1 MRLTILFFHHS
12 CLLPA
17 AQVHQPV
24 ARHGSM
30 LDLGGAGSI
39 GSGVHA
45 PTARSR
51 LASTGFGSMTDLP
64 SARFGGDWPLGSTG
78 LSGNGFGG
86 ASADAGVPQFDR
98 LSAWRRDADLGGA
111 GPSSGVLASLADS
124 ACAGFAVLKNL
135 RAWRDGRQHSYVL
148 CEVADPFVPHS
159 STFLSY
165 KCT

>member
-1 MRLTILFFHHS
+1 M
-12 CLLPA
+12 LPA

-39 GSGVHA
+39 GSGGHA

-86 ASADAGVPQFDR
+86 ASADAGTPQFDR
-98 LSAWRRDADLGGA
+98 LTAWQRDANFGGA
-111 GPSSGVLASLADS
+111 GPSSGALSVFADGARPGS
-124 ACAGFAVLKNL
+124 AVLKSSRAL
-135 RAWRDGRQHSYVL
+135 RHGQ
-148 CEVADPFVPHS
+148 
-159 STFLSY
+159 
-165 KCT
+165 